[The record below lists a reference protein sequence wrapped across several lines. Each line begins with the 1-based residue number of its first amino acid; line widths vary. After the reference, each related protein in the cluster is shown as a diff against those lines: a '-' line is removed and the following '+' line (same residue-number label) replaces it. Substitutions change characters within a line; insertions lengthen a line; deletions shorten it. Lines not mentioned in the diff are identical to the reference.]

1 MSTAGAAVAGV
12 FVTGTD
18 TGAGKTTA
26 SSALLHALRAR
37 GLRAVGM
44 KPLASGCTRDG
55 NGRWRNDDALALQAA
70 SDPRA
75 AYGDVNPF
83 ALPLPIAPEFAARD
97 AGVEVTLPPILAAHA
112 RLAAQADFVLVEGV
126 GGWLAPL
133 TATLDQ
139 IDLVRALE
147 LPVVLVVGLRL
158 GCLNHARLSARAI
171 EADGARL
178 AGWIASEVDPDMD
191 RRDENFDALCRRL
204 PAPCLGRL
212 PWKRDAVALASHLC
226 TGRLIPG

>member
-1 MSTAGAAVAGV
+1 MSARGV

-26 SSALLHALRAR
+26 SAALLHALRAS
-37 GLRAVGM
+37 GVRAVGM

-55 NGRWRNDDALALQAA
+55 AGRWRNDDALALQAA
-70 SDPRA
+70 SATRP
-75 AYGDVNPF
+75 AYDDVNPF
-83 ALPLPIAPEFAARD
+83 ALPLPLAPEFAARD
-97 AGVEVTLPPILAAHA
+97 AGVIVTMKPILAAHA

-133 TATLDQ
+133 TATLDH
-139 IDLVRALE
+139 IDLVRALD
-147 LPVVLVVGLRL
+147 LPVVLVVGMRL

-171 EADGARL
+171 VDDGARL
-178 AGWIASEVDPDMD
+178 AGWIASEVDPDMAC
-191 RRDENFDALCRRL
+191 RDDNFEALCHRL

-212 PWKRDAVALASHLC
+212 RWSRAPDSATMAHDLRT
-226 TGRLIPG
+226 TGLMDG